1 MSKCGWLFIVIL
13 FFALIINIL
22 FIIGFYYEFYNR
34 CNHKDLINKIESE
47 IYYYDSLIYKKVF
60 CKNEYDEGLYSS
72 KNLKPTLIVLNIICG
87 LSLFIAYITFA
98 ISLYNNSKRGLK
110 FSVIF
115 PFFSIF
121 ISLLN
126 ISVAFYDI
134 EPLPDKLSPKL
145 SEEIKKEIKEA
156 YISVRNI
163 NILVKFFSIGSL
175 PLSIFCEI
183 SYLFFYNKIKK
194 NEDERPLNQLLEE
207 ADKKGN
213 NRDKNYPKNIKNNEI
228 LGDNLFEQNNN

>member
-98 ISLYNNSKRGLK
+98 IS
-110 FSVIF
+110 
-115 PFFSIF
+115 
-121 ISLLN
+121 
-126 ISVAFYDI
+126 
-134 EPLPDKLSPKL
+134 
-145 SEEIKKEIKEA
+145 
-156 YISVRNI
+156 
-163 NILVKFFSIGSL
+163 
-175 PLSIFCEI
+175 
-183 SYLFFYNKIKK
+183 
-194 NEDERPLNQLLEE
+194 
-207 ADKKGN
+207 
-213 NRDKNYPKNIKNNEI
+213 
-228 LGDNLFEQNNN
+228 